1 MHIGTP
7 GPLSKC
13 ASPTP
18 KPFDDLDTCQAI
30 IFSNHRWCLLMH
42 VMRIR
47 ATCGSYKQLCRT
59 DGLQSLLHNLDLL
72 RWGALQH
79 PSSKP
84 RSSLLLI
91 CCSSEATPHERAAND
106 AATTSCQM
114 IASPTAPRVRTAAAS
129 RLCTGRP
136 PCGSNSCLSCA
147 QCSCG
152 GHSADGAGGYGPRTA
167 FVPSC

>member
-59 DGLQSLLHNLDLL
+59 DGLQSLFCTI
-72 RWGALQH
+72 WISSGGA
-79 PSSKP
+79 PCSIPAVSP
-84 RSSLLLI
+84 EAA
-91 CCSSEATPHERAAND
+91 CC
-106 AATTSCQM
+106 
-114 IASPTAPRVRTAAAS
+114 
-129 RLCTGRP
+129 
-136 PCGSNSCLSCA
+136 
-147 QCSCG
+147 
-152 GHSADGAGGYGPRTA
+152 
-167 FVPSC
+167 